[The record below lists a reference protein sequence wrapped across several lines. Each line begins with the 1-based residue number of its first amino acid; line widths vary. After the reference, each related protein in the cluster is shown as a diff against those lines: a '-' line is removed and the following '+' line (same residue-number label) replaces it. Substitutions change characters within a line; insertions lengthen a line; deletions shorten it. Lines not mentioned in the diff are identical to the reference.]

1 MELRGTIKAV
11 RDIEETLELAR
22 EKKLAVIGKEGK
34 KESPVQ
40 GDNFESAAFSRTYEV
55 YPGKNVLNW
64 EVSPSS
70 FLDLILTKPIKV
82 RFWYE
87 YRHLD
92 KRQKTGRV
100 TITEGS
106 LNTLF
111 KLIPGFALAFQ
122 KVRDEN
128 NKKGVGDD
136 KDSKGT
142 G

>member
-1 MELRGTIKAV
+1 MELRGTTKAV

-22 EKKLAVIGKEGK
+22 TKGLVLIEREGK
-34 KESPVQ
+34 KEEPIQ
-40 GDNFESAAFSRTYEV
+40 GDKFESAAFSRTYGV
-55 YPGKNVLNW
+55 HKSKGVLNW

-70 FLDLILTKPIKV
+70 FLEFLGSKPIKV

-92 KRQKTGRV
+92 NRNKTGRV
-100 TITEGS
+100 TVTEGG

-111 KLIPGFALAFQ
+111 KLIPGFARAFN

-128 NKKGVGDD
+128 NQKGVHND
-136 KDSKGT
+136 KSSKASG
-142 G
+142 